1 MSFKKSELKMKT
13 KIKNITITGIRGIKE
28 SISLPLNEKSVLLYG
43 DNGTGKS
50 SISDA
55 IEWFYNDK
63 VSHLSG
69 SEIDLKEALRN
80 SSQKESDIS
89 SIAITYNK
97 NTIDNTKNLFSN
109 KGKLISEIISSS
121 DDFQNYYSASQS
133 ENLLLRYQFLRDFID
148 QTKGDKLKY
157 LSDIIGFSEVT
168 KTKDILRKV
177 FNSLKSDIKTQNFEA
192 QINNEKQTLVTKIGA
207 AVSQEN
213 NLFEKINEIIDPLKI
228 GITVNSIEDIDKVL
242 NHIKKPAD
250 TKQLS
255 ELQFLEN
262 TNKAL
267 SMLKGEISFI
277 DKEYQKYFTEFNKI
291 AEDVESIMQTF
302 LAELLKSGE
311 TVISKKFH
319 KEDSCPLC
327 LQQKNLEELKADIKR
342 RLDEIEESSKKKVA
356 FDIAK
361 KSIADII
368 TERLKRLEFI
378 TNNPLLYEQINENV
392 KKAINS
398 LINKLTE
405 YQKSANEKVTSGN
418 KLPANKILI
427 LTEDDFKVQEQI
439 NKRFE
444 AIQVAIKNDKST
456 ELYANISAAKDAFL
470 KIKRFEKERSKLEYQ
485 KNSFEHI
492 YIEFVKRQKE
502 GLESFISTFSSYI
515 NDYYEYMNPD
525 EQFHE
530 IRIVTIGEDD
540 ELNGITIEYKYNDTW
555 VSPPQKYFSESHLNC
570 FGICFFLASV
580 IAFNKENK
588 FIVLDD
594 VISSFDSTHRKRFA
608 DLLFEKFSDYQFIL
622 LTHDSEWF
630 SYVQQLAKRK
640 GWTIGEIKWT
650 EMKGAYLEEKP
661 SDLKEYIERELA
673 KSTVETLGNPL
684 RKYLEA
690 KLKDICLNLDV
701 KVSFRLNDVNEKRM
715 PDELLNELKSKINNK
730 GGQDLK
736 AKIPFID
743 RMSNSSLLGNLLSHD
758 NPFNPK
764 IGDLKA
770 FWADI
775 KELESIF
782 YCQESSCNRPKVS
795 IKNYDNVAKKIR
807 CGCDKTKYDW
817 KE

>member
-1 MSFKKSELKMKT
+1 MAT
-13 KIKNITITGIRGIKE
+13 KIKSISITGIRGIKD

-55 IEWFYNDK
+55 IEWFYADK

-69 SEIDLKEALRN
+69 SEIDLKDALRN
-80 SSQKESDIS
+80 SYQKETDTSC
-89 SIAITYNK
+89 IAISYTK
-97 NTIDNTKNLFSN
+97 NVIDATKNLFSK
-109 KGKLISEIISSS
+109 KGKLISETSNSS
-121 DDFQNYYSASQS
+121 DDFQKYYSASQS

-168 KTKDILRKV
+168 KTKDVLRKA
-177 FNSLKSDIKTQNFEA
+177 FNSVRSEIKTQNFEA
-192 QINNEKQTLVTKIGA
+192 QINNEKQTLILKIGA

-213 NLFEKINEIIDPLKI
+213 NLFEKINEIIKPLKT

-242 NHIKKPAD
+242 NHIKKPAN
-250 TKQLS
+250 TKQIT
-255 ELQFLEN
+255 EFQFLEN

-267 SMLKGEISFI
+267 STLKSEISFI
-277 DKEYQKYFTEFNKI
+277 DEEYQKYHSEFNKI
-291 AEDVESIMQTF
+291 SEDVQSIMQTF

-311 TVISKKFH
+311 TVITKKYH

-327 LQQKNLEELKADIKR
+327 LQPKNLEDLKSEIQKR
-342 RLDEIEESSKKKVA
+342 LKDIEESSEKKTVY
-356 FDIAK
+356 DNVK
-361 KSIADII
+361 KSISDII
-368 TERLKRLEFI
+368 TERLKRVELI
-378 TNNPLLYEQINENV
+378 ANNSLLSEPENDSV
-392 KKAINS
+392 KKAIDN
-398 LINKLTE
+398 LKEKLND
-405 YQKSANEKVTSGN
+405 YQKASNEKVTSGN
-418 KLPANKILI
+418 KLPANNTLT
-427 LTEDDFKVQEQI
+427 LTEDDFKIQEQI
-439 NKRFE
+439 TTSFE
-444 AIQVAIKNDKST
+444 AIQTAIKNDKST

-470 KIKRFEKERSKLEYQ
+470 KIKRFEKDKNKLEYQ
-485 KNSFEHI
+485 KNSLELI
-492 YIEFVKRQKE
+492 YNEFVKRQKE
-502 GLESFISTFSSYI
+502 GLESFINSFSSYI
-515 NDYYEYMNPD
+515 NDFYQYMNPD

-540 ELNGITIEYKYNDTW
+540 ELNGITIEYKYNDEW

-570 FGICFFLASV
+570 FGISFFLASV

-594 VISSFDSTHRKRFA
+594 VISSFDTTHRKRFA
-608 DLLFEKFSDYQFIL
+608 DLLFEKFADYQFIL
-622 LTHDSEWF
+622 LTHEAEWF

-650 EMKGAYLEEKP
+650 EAKGTHLEEKP
-661 SDLKEYIERELA
+661 NDLKEFIEREITN
-673 KSTVETLGNPL
+673 STVETLGNPI

-701 KVSFRLNDVNEKRM
+701 KVSYRTNYDNEKRM
-715 PDELLNELKSKINNK
+715 PDELLNELKSKINKN
-730 GGQDLK
+730 GGQDIK
-736 AKIPFID
+736 AKVPTIE
-743 RMSNSSLLGNLLSHD
+743 RVANSSLLGNLLSHD

-764 IGDLKA
+764 LGDLKA

-775 KELESIF
+775 KELENIF
-782 YCQESSCNRPKVS
+782 YCQELTCKRPKVS

-807 CGCDKTKYDW
+807 CGCDTTKYDW
-817 KE
+817 K

>member
-1 MSFKKSELKMKT
+1 MET
-13 KIKNITITGIRGIKE
+13 KIKNITITGIRGIRK
-28 SISLPLNEKSVLLYG
+28 SIFLPLNEKSVLLYG

-55 IEWFYNDK
+55 IEWFYQDK

-69 SEIDLKEALRN
+69 SEIDLKDALRN
-80 SSQKESDIS
+80 SNQKESETS
-89 SIAITYNK
+89 SIAISYNR
-97 NTIDNTKNLFSN
+97 NAIDNTKNLFS
-109 KGKLISEIISSS
+109 KRGKLISEISNLS
-121 DDFQNYYSASQS
+121 DDFQKYYSASQS

-157 LSDIIGFSEVT
+157 LSDIIGFSDVT
-168 KTKDILRKV
+168 KTKDVLRKV
-177 FNSLKSDIKTQNFEA
+177 FNSLKSEIKTQNFEA
-192 QINNEKQTLVTKIGA
+192 QINNEKQTLIAKIGA

-213 NLFEKINEIIDPLKI
+213 NLFEIINEIIEPLKI
-228 GITVNSIEDIDKVL
+228 GITVHSIEDIDKVL
-242 NHIKKPAD
+242 NHIKKPAN

-262 TNKAL
+262 TNKTL
-267 SMLKGEISFI
+267 STLKGEISFI
-277 DKEYQKYFTEFNKI
+277 DEEYKKYFIEFNKI
-291 AEDVESIMQTF
+291 AEDVQSIMQTF

-311 TVISKKFH
+311 TVITKKFH

-327 LQQKNLEELKADIKR
+327 LQQKNLDELKEDIQR
-342 RLDEIEESSKKKVA
+342 RLREIEESSKKKVV
-356 FDIAK
+356 FDNTK
-361 KSIADII
+361 KSVADII
-368 TERLKRLEFI
+368 IERLKRLDF
-378 TNNPLLYEQINENV
+378 TANNALLNEAENENI
-392 KKAINS
+392 KNAISS
-398 LINKLTE
+398 LSDKLSE
-405 YQKSANEKVTSGN
+405 YLKSANEKVTSGN
-418 KLPANKILI
+418 KLPANNILI
-427 LTEDDFKVQEQI
+427 LTENDFKVQELI
-439 NKRFE
+439 NTRFE
-444 AIQVAIKNDKST
+444 VIQSAIKNDKST

-470 KIKRFEKERSKLEYQ
+470 KIKRFEKDRSKLEYQ
-485 KNSFEHI
+485 KNSLELIFN
-492 YIEFVKRQKE
+492 EFVKRQKE
-502 GLESFISTFSSYI
+502 GLESFINTFSTYI
-515 NDYYEYMNPD
+515 NDYYEFMNPD

-570 FGICFFLASV
+570 FGISFFLASV
-580 IAFNKENK
+580 IAFNNENN

-608 DLLFEKFSDYQFIL
+608 DLLFEKFANYQFII
-622 LTHDSEWF
+622 LTHETEWYN
-630 SYVQQLAKRK
+630 YVQQLAKRK
-640 GWTIGEIKWT
+640 GWIIGEIKWT
-650 EMKGAYLEEKP
+650 ESKGAHLEEKP

-673 KSTVETLGNPL
+673 NSSVETLGNPI

-715 PDELLNELKSKINNK
+715 PDELLNELKSKINRN

-736 AKIPFID
+736 AKIPIID
-743 RMSNSSLLGNLLSHD
+743 RVANSSLLGNLLSHD

-764 IGDLKA
+764 LGDLKA
-770 FWADI
+770 FWADM
-775 KELESIF
+775 KELDTIF
-782 YCQESSCNRPKVS
+782 YCQESTCKRPKVS

-807 CGCDKTKYDW
+807 CGCDTTKYDW